1 MCTLRSVGSPW
12 RLWMITV
19 TMLVMVH
26 HIHASRYLDG
36 LGVRSGRG
44 VLATVDDGV
53 SALETEQA
61 SVAVKVEED
70 MVQQSQKDVSTKGE
84 EKSRSDRTFDVII
97 DSSEDG
103 KSTTFN
109 PTPVFVVDFGRNVTA
124 KNPLKMF
131 EISGSNRV
139 DVLYS
144 PSLGLLYVLAAVS
157 DRESPQKVTLQ
168 VQQGVTEDV
177 KGQLNEFAEKTVEY
191 VPYEDSSGANIISD
205 VAAWG
210 MLGGLAMSFGAT
222 LISPN
227 AAIGIGAMNFAGF
240 VQTFYMS
247 GNLPITNMPEN
258 YRAAANG
265 LDWVGLNPPYGPA
278 APSTNTEQEE
288 AREVLQDLAV
298 RLPYP
303 PKNVT
308 GIKEDT
314 PVTQNPPGE
323 NEEEKPQPGPASDG
337 NVTQVVVVNLP
348 EDELV
353 DQDGKPPNPFKDDEN
368 EEEEDKE
375 EEKEEDVREDN
386 GDEDKATSEEKVP
399 AEDSESAPTTPDEEA
414 NDGQI
419 PGIVPLDA
427 DLSIVPLQKDPLSPP
442 PPTGISQDA
451 PADTDY
457 TVMAVSPESDEYAYV
472 QPLFGSKAPAPA
484 PYTENAVEEA
494 YEDLYYTYED
504 AAYFL
509 DQNGDSVEQIVDSG
523 DDEISEG
530 DDPHKGNPEKG
541 NPDKSNPEKGN
552 PNKGNGNAGQG
563 KPPNEADDGDTNVE
577 SNEEADEKPSIKDEE
592 TDVDN
597 ESLPEDGA
605 DDNDD
610 TKEDEAE
617 TNKEE
622 KDLSDETTDEI
633 DDDADGDEED
643 YVFVDPL
650 IGGHDDSQE
659 AEAPEPT
666 ADQEETEAPEPAAN
680 EEEAEAPEPADNEE
694 EAEAPEQ
701 DTNEE
706 FAYEDTSYTYEDP
719 NYQIDDE
726 EHKTDDME
734 STHDETDEET
744 APEPIDELDE
754 GQRRRKLLLADPLAS
769 LASSGFSYVVATAT
783 PEDVSKNGTVGTST
797 EEAVGA
803 SVMSRIRAIQ
813 VSADG
818 GPTDAQRLDVLW
830 NVLFWSAM
838 LLSAVFFVHAIIL
851 MIMKILK
858 CETTPKMLHLPR
870 LELLTFTIMLPMIAA
885 AGAAALQAESAGAI
899 AAGVIF
905 GVLIPFGYLFG
916 AGIFLALAVIRPTI
930 SKRRAVYVVQQSD
943 NLNISAPSPAQI
955 ETLRHS
961 TDPEVLVESSN
972 GSQSSVGLETSML
985 TTQMRNDMVEEEEP
999 VSEQPQ
1005 ASRGAEKKRFSAF
1018 LYRWIVSP
1026 IFGFRSPYRVNHGD
1040 QSPAWLG
1047 RGKLDGE
1054 FVKRFGCFFEDAHGP
1069 QVYRVRSRYETVQNE
1084 ESDTANGGILV
1095 SVGVEGAME
1104 ILQTF
1109 GIIFAALK
1117 MVLFAVIINGPGGV
1131 DNVAQVVV
1139 LTLVALLH
1147 ILYLRICVPYRLR
1160 VELAAEIVAALCD
1173 MGVFICGII
1182 LVAKKDWTET
1192 ERNSMGIA
1200 MLVLQAVGFLIF
1212 ITVRV
1217 SLAIRTSAMTIA
1229 PSVQSWYRNRKK

>member
-1 MCTLRSVGSPW
+1 
-12 RLWMITV
+12 
-19 TMLVMVH
+19 
-26 HIHASRYLDG
+26 
-36 LGVRSGRG
+36 
-44 VLATVDDGV
+44 
-53 SALETEQA
+53 
-61 SVAVKVEED
+61 
-70 MVQQSQKDVSTKGE
+70 
-84 EKSRSDRTFDVII
+84 
-97 DSSEDG
+97 
-103 KSTTFN
+103 
-109 PTPVFVVDFGRNVTA
+109 
-124 KNPLKMF
+124 MF

-157 DRESPQKVTLQ
+157 DRDSPQKVTLQ

-177 KGQLNEFAEKTVEY
+177 EGQINGFAEKSVEY
-191 VPYEDSSGANIISD
+191 VPYEDSSGANVISD
-205 VAAWG
+205 VAGWG
-210 MLGGLAMSFGAT
+210 MLGGLALSFGAT
-222 LISPN
+222 LISPS

-278 APSTNTEQEE
+278 APSTSAEQEE
-288 AREVLQDLAV
+288 AREILQDLAV

-308 GIKEDT
+308 GIQEDI
-314 PVTQNPPGE
+314 PVTQNPPVE
-323 NEEEKPQPGPASDG
+323 NEEAKPQPEPASDG

-348 EDELV
+348 DDELV
-353 DQDGKPPNPFKDDEN
+353 DEDGKPPNPFKDDTEEEQE

-375 EEKEEDVREDN
+375 EQEQEQDGDLREDN
-386 GDEDKATSEEKVP
+386 GAEDKATPDEEVP
-399 AEDSESAPTTPDEEA
+399 DVDSESSPTTPEEEA
-414 NDGQI
+414 KDGQV
-419 PGIVPLDA
+419 PGKIPLDA
-427 DLSIVPLQKDPLSPP
+427 DLLIVPLQKDQLSPP
-442 PPTGISQDA
+442 PPAEISQDGL
-451 PADTDY
+451 ADTDY
-457 TVMAVSPESDEYAYV
+457 NLMALSPNSDEYAYV
-472 QPLFGSKAPAPA
+472 QPLFGSNAPAPA

-509 DQNGDSVEQIVDSG
+509 DQNGDNTEQIVDFEENENG
-523 DDEISEG
+523 QL

-541 NPDKSNPEKGN
+541 NPEKGNPDKGNPEKGN
-552 PNKGNGNAGQG
+552 GNINAGQG
-563 KPPNEADDGDTNVE
+563 KSPDQTDEDTIVE
-577 SNEEADEKPSIKDEE
+577 SNDEEDQKPSIKEE
-592 TDVDN
+592 SAADGGMDD
-597 ESLPEDGA
+597 ESLPGDIT
-605 DDNDD
+605 DNDD
-610 TKEDEAE
+610 ITKEDEAE
-617 TNKEE
+617 TDKEE
-622 KDLSDETTDEI
+622 KELADNATD
-633 DDDADGDEED
+633 DEEEEED
-643 YVFVDPL
+643 NYVFVDPL
-650 IGGHDDSQE
+650 IGGANDSQE
-659 AEAPEPT
+659 EV
-666 ADQEETEAPEPAAN
+666 EAPEPAAN
-680 EEEAEAPEPADNEE
+680 QEEVEAPEPAADQEE
-694 EAEAPEQ
+694 VEAPEPAADQ
-701 DTNEE
+701 QEDEATEHDVNEE
-706 FAYEDTSYTYEDP
+706 VAYEDTSYTYEDP
-719 NYQIDDE
+719 HYQIDE
-726 EHKTDDME
+726 EQEMDDMD
-734 STHDETDEET
+734 STTNDEKDEET
-744 APEPIDELDE
+744 APQPIDEIDE

-783 PEDVSKNGTVGTST
+783 PEDVSENGTVGTST

-818 GPTDAQRLDVLW
+818 SPTDAQRLDVLW

-838 LLSAVFFVHAIIL
+838 LLSAVFLVHAIIL
-851 MIMKILK
+851 IIMRISK
-858 CETTPKMLHLPR
+858 CENIPKMLHLPR
-870 LELLTFTIMLPMIAA
+870 LELLTFTIILPMIAA

-961 TDPEVLVESSN
+961 TDSEVVVESSN

-985 TTQMRNDMVEEEEP
+985 TTQMRNNMAEEEEP
-999 VSEQPQ
+999 VSDQPQ
-1005 ASRGAEKKRFSAF
+1005 ASNDMEKKRFSAF
-1018 LYRWIVSP
+1018 MYRWILSP
-1026 IFGFRSPYRVNHGD
+1026 IFGFRSPYRANHGNH
-1040 QSPAWLG
+1040 SPAWLG

-1069 QVYRVRSRYETVQNE
+1069 QVYRVRSRYETIQHE
-1084 ESDTANGGILV
+1084 EADTANGGILV

-1160 VELAAEIVAALCD
+1160 VELAAEIIAALCD

-1182 LVAKKDWTET
+1182 LVAKKDWSET